1 MDDLCDVL
9 FEFSSTERMR
19 IMKSLLDER
28 LKLSQVSKNLDMT
41 VSEASR
47 HLQRL
52 SDIQLIEKDTDGAF
66 GPTIYG
72 RAAVRLLAGL
82 EFVSGNHEYFLE
94 HDILG
99 LPDAFVDRIGALS
112 YANLN
117 TDIVRV
123 LAYVND
129 MFQEADEYMWVMSYS
144 YGLPSVIPVV
154 EERLEK
160 DVKLRQ
166 IVPEDLV
173 QYRGDTVN
181 IFGSWR
187 VLPKLD
193 LRLMM
198 TEKEAMCSL
207 PSLDGKP
214 DYTSFIGKDQRF
226 LSWCKD
232 LYLYYWEKAEPI
244 VI

>member
-1 MDDLCDVL
+1 MKPLCDLL
-9 FEFSSTERMR
+9 FEFSSQERMN
-19 IMKSLLDER
+19 IMQSLLEER

-41 VSEASR
+41 VTEASR

-66 GPTIYG
+66 GPTPYG

-99 LPDAFVDRIGALS
+99 LPEASIDRIGALS
-112 YANLN
+112 NASLD
-117 TDIVRV
+117 TDVVRV
-123 LAYVND
+123 IAYVNE
-129 MFQEADEYMWVMSYS
+129 MFQEAEEYMWVMSYTYS
-144 YGLPSVIPVV
+144 LPSAIPIV

-160 DVKLRQ
+160 GVTLRT

-173 QYRGDTVN
+173 LHTRDAKTMLGP
-181 IFGSWR
+181 WR

-193 LRLMM
+193 LRIMI
-198 TEKEAMCSL
+198 TDKEAMCSL
-207 PSLDGKP
+207 PSLNGKS
-214 DYTSFIGKDQRF
+214 DYTSFIGKDPRF
-226 LSWCKD
+226 HSWCKD

>member
-1 MDDLCDVL
+1 MEDLCDLL
-9 FEFSSTERMR
+9 FEFSSTERMN
-19 IMKSLLDER
+19 IMHSLLEER
-28 LKLSQVSKNLDMT
+28 LKLTHVSSKLNMT
-41 VSEASR
+41 VTEASR

-66 GPTIYG
+66 GPTPYG

-99 LPDAFVDRIGALS
+99 LPEAFVDRIGALS

-129 MFQEADEYMWVMSYS
+129 MFKEAEEYMWVMSYS
-144 YGLPSVIPVV
+144 YGLPSVIPIV

-160 DVKLRQ
+160 GVTLRQ

-173 QYRGDTVN
+173 QHRGDTVN
-181 IFGSWR
+181 IFGLWK
-187 VLPKLD
+187 VLPNLD

-214 DYTSFIGKDQRF
+214 DYTSFIGKDPKF

-232 LYLYYWEKAEPI
+232 LYLYYWEQAEPM
-244 VI
+244 